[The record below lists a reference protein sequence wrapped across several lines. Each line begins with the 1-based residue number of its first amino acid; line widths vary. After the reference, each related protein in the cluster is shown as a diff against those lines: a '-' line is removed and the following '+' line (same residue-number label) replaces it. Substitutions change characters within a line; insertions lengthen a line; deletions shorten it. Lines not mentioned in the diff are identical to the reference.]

1 MKDIQVSIDRIVV
14 DFTDVFWDFFNQF
27 HSTLRTNFNARFYLK
42 EKGFKY
48 HLHVKDG
55 SHYLHISY
63 QLAFV
68 PKSRKNVLRI
78 ECHPDSLVHFKS
90 WLLPLKKVCRE
101 VLFVR
106 CDVAFDI
113 PLPITELFT
122 LSLTGRNMHT
132 WKGTRYSNQRHQR
145 QNVGYCRVYDKGLE
159 LKENHGEIIKG
170 ELTRFE
176 IVYAPKEKIPLHLLV
191 QYPPLFNE
199 YYLCAHLTSP
209 EQLKP
214 KLHQRVI
221 GLMSGELE
229 QRQITGYYRRKIAD
243 EMRKRPI
250 LDFDN
255 VAAEQWEDAIT
266 LPCAILGGVVS
277 KVPVA

>member
-1 MKDIQVSIDRIVV
+1 MEDVQVSIDRIVV
-14 DFTDVFWDFFNQF
+14 DFTDVLWDFFNRF
-27 HSTLRTNFNARFYLK
+27 HLTLRTHFNASLRLQ

-48 HLHVKDG
+48 HLHVRDG
-55 SHYLHISY
+55 SHYLHVSY
-63 QLAFV
+63 QLTFV
-68 PKSRKNVLRI
+68 PKSRKNLLRI

-90 WLLPLKKVCRE
+90 GLLPLKKTCRE

-132 WKGTRYSNQRHQR
+132 WKGTRYSNQKHQR
-145 QNVGYCRVYDKGLE
+145 QVAGYCRVYDKKLE
-159 LKENHGEIIKG
+159 RAEKQGKKISG

-176 IVYAPKEKIPLHLLV
+176 IVYAPKEKIPLHVLV
-191 QYPPLFNE
+191 QYPPSFNK
-199 YYLCAHLTSP
+199 YYLCSRLGSL
-209 EQLKP
+209 EKLKL
-214 KLHQRVI
+214 KLLERVI
-221 GLMSGELE
+221 GMMNGELE
-229 QRQITGYYRRKIAD
+229 QRQVTGYYRREIEK
-243 EMRKRPI
+243 EMRTRPT

-255 VAAEQWEDAIT
+255 VAAEQWENAIAI
-266 LPCAILGGVVS
+266 PCAILVGAVS

>member
-1 MKDIQVSIDRIVV
+1 MEDIQVSIDRIVV

-27 HSTLRTNFNARFYLK
+27 HFNLRTHFNARFHLR

-48 HLHVKDG
+48 HLHVRDG

-68 PKSRKNVLRI
+68 PKSRKNILRI

-90 WLLPLKKVCRE
+90 WLLPLRKVCRD

-145 QNVGYCRVYDKGLE
+145 QDAGYCRVYDKRLE

-255 VAAEQWEDAIT
+255 AAAEQWEDAIT

>member
-27 HSTLRTNFNARFYLK
+27 HSTLRTHFNARFNLQ

-48 HLHVKDG
+48 HLHVRDG
-55 SHYLHISY
+55 GHYLHISY

-78 ECHPDSLVHFKS
+78 ECHPESLVHFKS
-90 WLLPLKKVCRE
+90 WLLPLRKVCRD

-132 WKGTRYSNQRHQR
+132 WKGTRYSNQMHQR
-145 QNVGYCRVYDKGLE
+145 QVAGYCRVYDKKLE
-159 LKENHGEIIKG
+159 KAEKQGKKISG

-176 IVYAPKEKIPLHLLV
+176 IVYAPTEKIPLHMLV
-191 QYPPLFNE
+191 QYPPSFNK
-199 YYLCAHLTSP
+199 YYLCSHLVSL
-209 EQLKP
+209 EKLKP
-214 KLHQRVI
+214 KLLERI
-221 GLMSGELE
+221 NGIMNGDLE
-229 QRQITGYYRRKIAD
+229 QRQVTGYYRREIEK
-243 EMRKRPI
+243 EMRTRPT
-250 LDFDN
+250 LDFDS
-255 VAAEQWEDAIT
+255 VAAEQWENAIAI
-266 LPCAILGGVVS
+266 PCAILVGVVS